1 MAALWPDKKDPM
13 FGFGKSAES
22 DKQERFAHLVT
33 PHIDAAY
40 NLARWLAGDDSHA
53 QDIAQEA
60 VLRAWQYFGSFR
72 GDAGRPWLLGIV
84 RRTFFDWRA
93 GQKRDARY
101 EEPLEAENHDQ
112 VADESLWAQS
122 PESWAARCADAE
134 LLNVALAALPLH
146 YREALVLRELEDLSY
161 KEIARI
167 IDVPVGTVM
176 SRLARARELML
187 TALNDQGMTAYEQT
201 R

>member
-1 MAALWPDKKDPM
+1 M
-13 FGFGKSAES
+13 FGFGKSEEK
-22 DKQERFAHLVT
+22 DKQERFARLVT
-33 PHIDAAY
+33 PHVDAAY
-40 NLARWLAGDDSHA
+40 NLARWLCGDDHHA

-84 RRTFFDWRA
+84 RRAFFDWHA
-93 GQKRDARY
+93 GLKRDAKH
-101 EEPLEAENHDQ
+101 EQPLELEVHEQ

-122 PESWAARCADAE
+122 PESWAERFADAE
-134 LLNVALAALPLH
+134 LLNAALAALPLH

-161 KEIARI
+161 KEIARV

-187 TALNDQGMTAYEQT
+187 AALNEKGMKSYE
-201 R
+201 RKR

>member
-1 MAALWPDKKDPM
+1 M
-13 FGFGKSAES
+13 FGLGKSSGDDE
-22 DKQERFAHLVT
+22 KRERFSRAIT

-40 NLARWLAGDDSHA
+40 NLARWLTGDDAHA
-53 QDIAQEA
+53 QDIAQDA
-60 VLRAWQYFGSFR
+60 VLRAWQYFDSLR

-93 GQKRDARY
+93 GQKRDAQH
-101 EEPLEAENHDQ
+101 EEPLEPETHEQ

-122 PESWAARCADAE
+122 PESWAARFADAAA
-134 LLNVALAALPLH
+134 LNAALAELPLH

-161 KEIARI
+161 KEIARV

-187 TALNDQGMTAYEQT
+187 KSLKAQGITKYEQA
-201 R
+201 